1 MPVTALYASFLGLL
15 FIVLSARVILLRR
28 EARVALGDGGNGDLL
43 RRMRVQ
49 GNFAEYVPIALVLLG
64 LAESLRTPDW
74 LLHIVGLTLLAGRL
88 IHAYGVSQT
97 PEIFRLRVAGM
108 SATLTAI
115 AVAAVLCLWGAV
127 R

>member
-115 AVAAVLCLWGAV
+115 AVGAVLCLWGAV